1 MVLAPPLLRPGPL
14 QHQPGPSPGCPACP
28 PPPDPLARA
37 DLPRPLGCLGP
48 VRHLDHPGSGRT
60 PECHGPQPCPQGVQA
75 CGQPAHPGLQT
86 PSVSCRPQ
94 PGLVTDAHPSVYV
107 SCLSCVQVPLTL
119 GQGPPPEPRLGSQ
132 SLKIPGGNGVRG
144 VSSGAP
150 RGRGVQEGAWLSS
163 ATSAS
168 AVPHFPHLLDGNDSN
183 EHTQRP
189 EAGGAEGQRP
199 APSTATGP
207 PTPPQPL
214 ARGSWGRRTPAPGRA
229 LALGEPSWGILR
241 QA

>member
-150 RGRGVQEGAWLSS
+150 RGRGVQEEAWLSS

-168 AVPHFPHLLDGNDSN
+168 AVPPFPHLLDGNDSN

-214 ARGSWGRRTPAPGRA
+214 ARG
-229 LALGEPSWGILR
+229 
-241 QA
+241 